1 MDKRRKHIDR
11 QAEHALRQQ
20 FYERIQ
26 RDDIS
31 VAEAVKSMRR
41 ISLLTQ
47 AEFAKHRGVSLRV
60 LKEIEAGTANPTLE
74 TLNRIG
80 GIFGLRVGFVATP
93 KTCRS
98 GRTNK
103 PGQTIRA
110 VRSTAAVANSRLL
123 AASGFTPESTH
134 AIPIP

>member
-11 QAEHALRQQ
+11 EAEHALRQQ

-26 RDDIS
+26 RGDIS

-80 GIFGLRVGFVATP
+80 AIFGLRVGFVATP
-93 KTCRS
+93 K
-98 GRTNK
+98 N
-103 PGQTIRA
+103 
-110 VRSTAAVANSRLL
+110 L
-123 AASGFTPESTH
+123 PER
-134 AIPIP
+134 PD

>member
-1 MDKRRKHIDR
+1 MDKRRKNIDR
-11 QAEHALRQQ
+11 EAEHALRQL

-26 RDDIS
+26 RGDIS

-60 LKEIEAGTANPTLE
+60 LKEIEAGTANPTIE

-80 GIFGLRVGFVATP
+80 AIFGLNVGFVAIP
-93 KTCRS
+93 KLV
-98 GRTNK
+98 
-103 PGQTIRA
+103 PD
-110 VRSTAAVANSRLL
+110 
-123 AASGFTPESTH
+123 ES
-134 AIPIP
+134 A